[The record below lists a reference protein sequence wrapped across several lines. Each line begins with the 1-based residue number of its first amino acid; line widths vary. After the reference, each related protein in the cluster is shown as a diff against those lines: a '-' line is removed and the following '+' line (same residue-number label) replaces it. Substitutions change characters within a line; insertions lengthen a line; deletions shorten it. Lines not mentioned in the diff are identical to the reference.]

1 MVQTV
6 YVLCDE
12 VKVLRSASPGLV
24 SADERLK
31 PGKGVV
37 ARIGDSPGDGVAEAS
52 EVHAPCES
60 WCPAPSEWCAKPS
73 KADLGEPHP
82 TLWVTKRCYAAF
94 GRDAGTG
101 EDDQTLASG
110 DELGG
115 LSQACLGDASALKG
129 GGGGL
134 HASALLAALHFCV
147 VREEEKT

>member
-1 MVQTV
+1 LGQ
-6 YVLCDE
+6 CE
-12 VKVLRSASPGLV
+12 AAGGKR
-24 SADERLK
+24 
-31 PGKGVV
+31 GKG
-37 ARIGDSPGDGVAEAS
+37 RSGV
-52 EVHAPCES
+52 
-60 WCPAPSEWCAKPS
+60 
-73 KADLGEPHP
+73 P
-82 TLWVTKRCYAAF
+82 TF